1 METMM
6 KRLISVAA
14 LALLGCGGGGDT
26 TEPND
31 VVTGKASIT
40 LSGAQT
46 GNFTSG
52 VMAVVWSTSD
62 NRGAFGFSVA
72 QTTGT
77 TTTPSIAVAMTFTG
91 EPKVGHFKST
101 DVGAQGGLSVTLGQ
115 SNFWVA
121 SDANTSTPFGSY
133 DLNLTSVTVTST
145 VVTGKIYKV
154 TGTLDASLPAVA
166 GSGTTGTVTMHA
178 TF

>member
-1 METMM
+1 M
-6 KRLISVAA
+6 KRL
-14 LALLGCGGGGDT
+14 LLIATMVVVGCGGGSDST
-26 TEPND
+26 APND
-31 VVTGKASIT
+31 VVNGKATVT
-40 LSGAQT
+40 LTGAQT
-46 GNFTSG
+46 GTFTSNT
-52 VMAVVWSTSD
+52 MAVVWGSAD
-62 NRGAFGFSVA
+62 GRGAFGFSVTQA
-72 QTTGT
+72 TG
-77 TTTPSIAVAMTFTG
+77 TPSIGVALTFTG

-101 DVGAQGGLSVTLGQ
+101 DVAAQGGLSVTLGQ

-121 SDANTSTPFGSY
+121 SDANTATPFGSY

-145 VVTGKIYKV
+145 VSTGKVYKV

>member
-6 KRLISVAA
+6 KRLMSLAA
-14 LALLGCGGGGDT
+14 LALLGCGGGDT
-26 TEPND
+26 TAPNE
-31 VVTGKASIT
+31 VVTGKATVT

-46 GNFTSG
+46 GTFTSG
-52 VMAVVWSTSD
+52 VMAVVWSTTD
-62 NRGAFGFSVA
+62 GRGAFGFSVA
-72 QTTGT
+72 QATG
-77 TTTPSIAVAMTFTG
+77 TPSIAVALTFAG

-121 SDANTSTPFGSY
+121 SDANTATPFGSY
-133 DLNLTSVTVTST
+133 DLNLTSVSVTST
-145 VVTGKIYKV
+145 VSTGKVYKV
-154 TGTLDASLPAVA
+154 SGTLDASLPAVA